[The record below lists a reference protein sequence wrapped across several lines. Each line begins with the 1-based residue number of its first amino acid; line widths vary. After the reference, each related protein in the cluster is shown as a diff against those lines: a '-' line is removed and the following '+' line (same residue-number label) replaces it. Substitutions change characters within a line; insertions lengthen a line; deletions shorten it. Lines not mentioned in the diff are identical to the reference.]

1 MRQTLRFV
9 FGSFKR
15 DEQGQDLAESCL
27 ITALVVLFACAI
39 FLKVS
44 GGMNDLWSTA
54 NTTLTTN
61 QQTASAPA
69 SSGSSPANTT
79 ASTPAD
85 H

>member
-1 MRQTLRFV
+1 VRKTLRVV
-9 FGSFKR
+9 FGCFKR

-61 QQTASAPA
+61 QPTAAAAA
-69 SSGSSPANTT
+69 SSGGTPANTT

-85 H
+85 R